1 MSFKPFFQKRFKR
14 GDFPYGFSHLCFFS
28 QATSL
33 RWSHTHPAPPVT
45 VGIAGGKDVVDD
57 KKQRL
62 EWFKVQMYD
71 S

>member
-1 MSFKPFFQKRFKR
+1 MDFPFF
-14 GDFPYGFSHLCFFS
+14 P

-33 RWSHTHPAPPVT
+33 RWSHTHPPPVT
-45 VGIAGGKDVVDD
+45 AGIAGGKDVVDD

-62 EWFKVQMYD
+62 EWFKVQIYE

>member
-1 MSFKPFFQKRFKR
+1 MV
-14 GDFPYGFSHLCFFS
+14 FPIFVFFS

>member
-14 GDFPYGFSHLCFFS
+14 GDFPYGLPFFFP
-28 QATSL
+28 ATSL

-45 VGIAGGKDVVDD
+45 AGIAGGKDVVDD

-62 EWFKVQMYD
+62 EWFKVQIYD